1 MPVTSYL
8 LGHQLLCTVSIHKL
22 HLEKPGRAVCGYAVV
37 SLLQQMPHQPGEKNM
52 SAVPVAPCLLAHAF
66 LTRSSV
72 KSACSEMQQ
81 DNWHHE
87 QDQQYNSKAT
97 TLPDSSHCRY
107 YIFINTVPEE
117 IFFF

>member
-1 MPVTSYL
+1 MIVQQLRSLVSLHMPVTSYL

-87 QDQQYNSKAT
+87 QDQQYTNLSYAW
-97 TLPDSSHCRY
+97 
-107 YIFINTVPEE
+107 
-117 IFFF
+117 